1 MKKKT
6 KIILST
12 LLILVG
18 LGLLGT
24 AGWLWYDANVDRSGW
39 ELLEDGSYSYRDF
52 HGKSVTGWL
61 SLEDRTCYFDDD
73 YQHLF
78 LEIIVCYFGTSCR
91 NCQLLYF

>member
-24 AGWLWYDANVDRSGW
+24 AGWLWYDANVTAAA
-39 ELLEDGSYSYRDF
+39 GSCWRMGATATGISM
-52 HGKSVTGWL
+52 GKASPAG
-61 SLEDRTCYFDDD
+61 
-73 YQHLF
+73 
-78 LEIIVCYFGTSCR
+78 
-91 NCQLLYF
+91 